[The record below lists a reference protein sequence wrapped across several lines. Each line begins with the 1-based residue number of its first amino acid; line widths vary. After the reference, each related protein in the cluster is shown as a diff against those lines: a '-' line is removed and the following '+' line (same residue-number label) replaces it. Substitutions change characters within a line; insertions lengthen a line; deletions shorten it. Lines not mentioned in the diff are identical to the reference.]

1 MKESGLM
8 FMGNINNLKRSVRKL
23 AAAMLSV
30 VTAVT
35 LMPVQ
40 AVQGKGTSHL
50 ALGVADIN
58 TLNVSL
64 SVSASVQRALDAGLK
79 NNSGRADVIRAVL
92 DDIEE
97 LPQYGNTDFT
107 SITRGTAE
115 RPFVILEIAPAEECG
130 ELGYLVSGCEPIRME
145 DMFGFGEYTRI
156 AQTLTTGYLTDVP
169 SGTFFFMDEP
179 EGNASNY
186 GSYRGNL
193 QNWAWRINQYGGQSF
208 VHRGYYEYVGTGK
221 GCFSVEA
228 GKMVKKGADSGEYIW
243 HTVNSFEASQYEG
256 IEFND
261 DIADAAAKVGERI
274 YTTRTSYNAKLD
286 GSDSMMMVD
295 QVVEVSGMYKV
306 YTNKENFLK
315 DTLLLDD
322 ETAAGYSCVIKTITA
337 QELNRTPEWVDY
349 SDLIYIF
356 PGNHNTEIV
365 SAWKQTIN
373 GAPANRLGHTSATTN
388 YPINTFEIN
397 DISADVTMKIFNRV
411 SASENYASIIIDNR
425 LFDFSQNTL
434 TSLSTVNNVNMD
446 IFDWSFKDTG
456 KDYQATAS
464 SNNVYKLSVMLMSM
478 NPNFFKQLYLQPGNE
493 LVKIVNG
500 ELVDTLQRSP
510 ADKCWSGY
518 TFQLM
523 EKDYSGNLYNYFT
536 SSENWFLYG
545 SCSNLSEQK
554 YKTYVDNHIFT
565 FNGNSCVTMQFVNE
579 AGGLGSDKQLQ
590 DGRYLFGNF
599 RDYLDEN
606 ADTFQYNADKADSSD
621 AVRYIL
627 GIGSKKQ
634 YYGENTTLRILDL
647 EPSVGLDSASK
658 PEWTRTENYIRRL
671 IPDFQ
676 GNIEVTHMTTA
687 EYIGKVD
694 DINSDYDL
702 VYIGLD
708 AGGYNVKTNAQAF
721 FNDGSSTWGNTITDF
736 NDDSLDGKIYFH
748 LGDRM
753 VSTCY
758 DGGGRNRSV
767 RFIYNNAGTGVVS
780 SEELRFA
787 GNDITNIKKN
797 ELISFIA
804 SGKPVVAE
812 KYLYDLERFFIDTG
826 SNLYSLV
833 NSYRN
838 TETEIKG
845 IYLYSDTRR
854 LQDTLRNKAE
864 AVIFT
869 SIPALYNGTTV
880 SDTNP
885 TISNPN
891 YLPVN
896 GEGDAYMTFEFT
908 VPGEGY
914 NYRIYV
920 DQDRDSKF
928 SSGEIVQEGTAAY
941 NDGNRGVN
949 TCIYEVASSIVGI
962 VQWKIEVYRNDN
974 VNVRYTR
981 TGSSAAKLRS
991 DTERKKLNVLQIM
1004 PKNDSG
1010 LLNLEKNDLFR
1021 KRYSNLNDFDVTVR
1035 TITWSDFEK
1044 FFAGEG
1050 FEFDLSQDISSTN
1063 PETGVLA
1070 SVSDELDK
1078 SGREIRSELDGRS
1091 IGKLSSYNMIIVGFG
1106 DIYGAVDLS
1115 NTNGAV
1121 EYLQYYTKLGKSILY
1136 THDITSL
1143 YNLKQNGNKTFGYTA
1158 NAMLRDI
1165 MGMNRYKA
1173 VSTELASLASGD
1185 RLKNAV
1191 TGYQSGLS
1199 YDEISSDQKQG
1210 FTYYAMKRLGWTK
1223 KQTDWNNPNKTGN
1236 SYNRLPYRYMITNPQ
1251 GNAVV
1256 NENSVSSSTG
1266 FANNN
1271 DLTTTATK
1279 VNEGQI
1285 TTYPYK
1291 ISDVLS
1297 IAPTH
1302 GQWYQL
1308 NMEDKEVTVWYCL
1321 SDPVA
1326 SGNAGIGSARSSS
1339 STGNGDGSA
1348 LTYGVS
1354 PNDAANNYYIYSK
1367 GNVFYSGVGHSW
1379 VSGDMEAKLFVN
1391 TMIAAYRISYD
1402 APTVKI
1408 EKADMTSGV
1417 GAGQSSVYD
1426 LSIDKNNAKDYS
1438 ADVPDEYAD
1447 YVRIYFR
1454 PEDMSFSNDMD
1465 VRISYAKKDGSMGYI
1480 TEIWTGEAQGAE
1492 AAGTVHTADDT
1503 DKFFAGLNNNGL
1515 YYFYYRKSDIR
1526 TVSSTFTFE
1535 VNNNRSAEVGLAY
1548 MKLNLQSLYYLD

>member
-1 MKESGLM
+1 
-8 FMGNINNLKRSVRKL
+8 
-23 AAAMLSV
+23 
-30 VTAVT
+30 
-35 LMPVQ
+35 
-40 AVQGKGTSHL
+40 
-50 ALGVADIN
+50 
-58 TLNVSL
+58 
-64 SVSASVQRALDAGLK
+64 
-79 NNSGRADVIRAVL
+79 
-92 DDIEE
+92 
-97 LPQYGNTDFT
+97 
-107 SITRGTAE
+107 
-115 RPFVILEIAPAEECG
+115 
-130 ELGYLVSGCEPIRME
+130 
-145 DMFGFGEYTRI
+145 
-156 AQTLTTGYLTDVP
+156 
-169 SGTFFFMDEP
+169 
-179 EGNASNY
+179 
-186 GSYRGNL
+186 
-193 QNWAWRINQYGGQSF
+193 
-208 VHRGYYEYVGTGK
+208 
-221 GCFSVEA
+221 
-228 GKMVKKGADSGEYIW
+228 
-243 HTVNSFEASQYEG
+243 
-256 IEFND
+256 
-261 DIADAAAKVGERI
+261 
-274 YTTRTSYNAKLD
+274 
-286 GSDSMMMVD
+286 MMVD

-337 QELNRTPEWVDY
+337 QELNSTPEWVDY
-349 SDLIYIF
+349 ADLIYIF

-373 GAPANRLGHTSATTN
+373 GAPANRLGHTSATTD

-397 DISADVTMKIFNRV
+397 DISADAAMKIFNRV

-425 LFDFSQNTL
+425 LFDFSQGTL

-456 KDYQATAS
+456 KDYQATSS

-493 LVKIVNG
+493 LVKVVNG

-579 AGGLGSDKQLQ
+579 DGGLGSDKQLQ
-590 DGRYLFGNF
+590 DGKYLFGNF

-606 ADTFQYNADKADSSD
+606 ADIFKYNADKADSSD

-634 YYGENTTLRILDL
+634 YYGEATTLKILDL

-748 LGDRM
+748 LGDKM

-758 DGGGRNRSV
+758 DGGSRNRSV
-767 RFIYNNAGTGVVS
+767 RFIYNNVGTGVVS

-920 DQDRDSKF
+920 DQDKDSKF

-941 NDGNRGVN
+941 NDENRGVN

-991 DTERKKLNVLQIM
+991 DTEKKKLKVLQIM

-1063 PETGVLA
+1063 PETDVLA

-1339 STGNGDGSA
+1339 STENGDGSA

-1408 EKADMTSGV
+1408 EKADMTPGV
-1417 GAGQSSVYD
+1417 GAGQSSAYD
-1426 LSIDKNNAKDYS
+1426 LSIDKNSAKDYS

-1480 TEIWTGEAQGAE
+1480 TEIWTGETHGAE

>member
-8 FMGNINNLKRSVRKL
+8 FMRNINNLKRNAKKIV
-23 AAAMLSV
+23 AAMLSV

-35 LMPVQ
+35 LMPVY
-40 AVQGKGTSHL
+40 AVQGKEAASSL
-50 ALGVADIN
+50 ASSVSDIN
-58 TLNVSL
+58 VQDVNL

-79 NNSGRADVIRAVL
+79 NNSGREDVIRAVL
-92 DDIEE
+92 DGIEE
-97 LPQYGNTDFT
+97 LPQYGNPDFT

-156 AQTLTTGYLTDVP
+156 SETLTTGYLTDVP

-179 EGNASNY
+179 EGNSSNY

-208 VHRGYYEYVGTGK
+208 VHKGYYEYVGTGK
-221 GCFSVEA
+221 GYFSIEA
-228 GKMVKKGADSGEYIW
+228 GKMVKKGENSGEYIW

-256 IEFND
+256 VEFDD
-261 DIADAAAKVGERI
+261 DIADAVAKVGERI
-274 YTTRTSYNAKLD
+274 YTTRTSYNSKLD

-337 QELNRTPEWVDY
+337 QELNSTPEWVDY
-349 SDLIYIF
+349 ADLIYIF

-373 GAPANRLGHTSATTN
+373 GAPANRLGHTSTTTN

-397 DISADVTMKIFNRV
+397 DISSDVTMKIFNRV
-411 SASENYASIIIDNR
+411 SAAENYASIIIDNR
-425 LFDFSQNTL
+425 LFDFSQSTL
-434 TSLSTVNNVNMD
+434 TSLTTMNNVSMD

-493 LVKIVNG
+493 IVKIVNG
-500 ELVDTLQRSP
+500 ELVDTLQKSP
-510 ADKCWSGY
+510 ANTYWSGY

-579 AGGLGSDKQLQ
+579 YGGLGSDKQMQ
-590 DGRYLFGNF
+590 DGKYLFSDF

-606 ADTFQYNADKADSSD
+606 ADKFGYNADKADSSD

-627 GIGSKKQ
+627 GIGNKKP
-634 YYGENTTLRILDL
+634 YYGEDMTLKILDI
-647 EPSVGLDSASK
+647 EPSVGLDSSSK

-676 GNIEVTHMTTA
+676 GKIEVTHMTTA

-708 AGGYNVKTNAQAF
+708 TGGYNVKTNAQVL

-748 LGDRM
+748 LGDKM

-758 DGGGRNRSV
+758 TGGNRNRSV
-767 RFIYNNAGTGVVS
+767 KFIYNNAGTAIVS

-787 GNDITNIKKN
+787 GNDITNIKKD

-804 SGKPVVAE
+804 SGKPIVAE
-812 KYLYDLERFFIDTG
+812 KYLYDLEKFFIDTS
-826 SNLYSLV
+826 SNLYNLV
-833 NSYRN
+833 NSYKN
-838 TETEIKG
+838 TDTEIKG
-845 IYLYSDTRR
+845 IYLYSDTKR
-854 LQDTLRNKAE
+854 LQDALRNQAE
-864 AVIFT
+864 DVIFT
-869 SIPALYNGTTV
+869 SVPALYNGTTV

-896 GEGDAYMTFEFT
+896 GDGDAYMTFGFT

-928 SSGEIVQEGTAAY
+928 SSGEIVQEGTAIY
-941 NDGNRGVN
+941 NDDNKGVN
-949 TCIYEVASSIVGI
+949 TCTYEVASSIVGI
-962 VQWKIEVYRNDN
+962 VQWKIEVYRSDN
-974 VNVRYTR
+974 TNVRYTQ

-991 DTERKKLNVLQIM
+991 DTDKKKLKVLQIM
-1004 PKNDSG
+1004 PKNDSS
-1010 LLNLEKNDLFR
+1010 LLNLETNDLFK

-1050 FEFDLSQDISSTN
+1050 FKFDLSKDISSTN
-1063 PETGVLA
+1063 PATSVLA
-1070 SVSDELDK
+1070 GVSDEFDK
-1078 SGREIRSELDGRS
+1078 SGHEIKSELDGKS

-1106 DIYGAVDLS
+1106 DTYGAVDLS
-1115 NTNGAV
+1115 NDNGAV

-1143 YNLKQNGNKTFGYTA
+1143 YNLKYNGNKTFGYTS

-1165 MGMNRYKA
+1165 MGMNRYRA
-1173 VSTELASLASGD
+1173 VSSELTG
-1185 RLKNAV
+1185 RLRDAL
-1191 TGYQSGLS
+1191 TGYQSTIS

-1210 FTYYAMKRLGWTK
+1210 FTYYAMKKLGWTK
-1223 KQTDWNNPNKTGN
+1223 NQTDWNNPNKTGN
-1236 SYNRLPYRYMITNPQ
+1236 SYNKLPYRYMITNPQ

-1256 NENSVSSSTG
+1256 SENSVSSSTG

-1291 ISDVLS
+1291 ISDVLP

-1326 SGNAGIGSARSSS
+1326 SNNAGKGSARSSS
-1339 STGNGDGSA
+1339 SAGSGDGSA

-1367 GNVFYSGVGHSW
+1367 GNVFYSGVGHSA

-1417 GAGQSSVYD
+1417 GAGQSSAYD
-1426 LSIDKNNAKDYS
+1426 LSVDKNSDKDYS
-1438 ADVPDEYAD
+1438 ANVPDEYAD

-1480 TEIWTGEAQGAE
+1480 TEIWTGEAHGAE
-1492 AAGTVHTADDT
+1492 AAGTVHTANDT
-1503 DKFFAGLNNNGL
+1503 DQFFADLSNDGL
-1515 YYFYYRKSDIR
+1515 YYFYYKKSDIR
-1526 TVSSTFTFE
+1526 SVSNTFTFE
-1535 VNNNRSAEVGLAY
+1535 VNNNRSAEAGLAY
-1548 MKLNLQSLYYLD
+1548 LKLNLQSLYYLD